1 MKTNNK
7 FGHFVRILAL
17 CILYLIGKF
26 TVQAQ
31 DRDKYAKDRGGN
43 RHDKYRNDDPRQY
56 SRNDEQRNYNGPGYI
71 RRAPWGIHRPLIL
84 FHNRNRVYYYRGRYY
99 EYYPNRG
106 YLMMEIPSG
115 YIFDEVPSG
124 FRRVWIDGRWCY
136 RLGNLYLRPS
146 IHGFI
151 AFPGPFGM
159 RIGANF

>member
-1 MKTNNK
+1 MKTNKK
-7 FGHFVRILAL
+7 FSHLVRVLAL
-17 CILYLIGKF
+17 CILFLTGKT

-31 DRDKYAKDRGGN
+31 ERNKYVKDRRGD
-43 RHDKYRNDDPRQY
+43 RLDDYRNVDHGHY
-56 SRNDEQRNYNGPGYI
+56 SSKDERRNYYGPGYI

-84 FHNRNRVYYYRGRYY
+84 SHNHNKVYYYRGHYY

-106 YLMMEIPSG
+106 YLMIEIPSG

-124 FRRVWIDGRWCY
+124 FRRVWIDGRWYY
-136 RLGNLYLRPS
+136 RHGDLYLRPS